1 MWKVLLWTKR
11 ESSCEVERVIWI
23 HSSGRKESC
32 RGRKTRIRWR
42 KVDDVSPERREG
54 LEVDGLQDVLGSVEL
69 QQQHDEDPVVRQL
82 LKLRLTHVVVLNQH
96 ADDDTQH
103 LEKQRTAQRHSQ
115 QSSSSQRGKTFDC
128 RSSADS
134 LHLEKR
140 SQNYEILIS

>member
-1 MWKVLLWTKR
+1 M
-11 ESSCEVERVIWI
+11 
-23 HSSGRKESC
+23 
-32 RGRKTRIRWR
+32 
-42 KVDDVSPERREG
+42 DDASPERREG

-82 LKLRLTHVVVLNQH
+82 LKLRLTDVVVLNQH

-103 LEKQRTAQRHSQ
+103 LEKKRIAQHHSQ

-134 LHLEKR
+134 LHPENR
-140 SQNYEILIS
+140 SQNYEILISEF